1 MEWVLGLQVR
11 GEKLVFAPCIPKV
24 WRSYSMVYQLEQTRY
39 EIAVE
44 NPNAVTRGIAFI
56 ELDGERQTGESV
68 PLVNDEQ
75 VHQVRVVLG

>member
-1 MEWVLGLQVR
+1 
-11 GEKLVFAPCIPKV
+11 
-24 WRSYSMVYQLEQTRY
+24 MVYQLEQTRY